1 MWTGDLFKGSGNSME
16 TQNKVW
22 VNRNHIQLKD
32 FAMVNV
38 AIEFEVIAVQSVVK
52 VLDGKAYK
60 RAILFHKLMYKTC
73 LRFTPKGFLWVA
85 KRN

>member
-1 MWTGDLFKGSGNSME
+1 ME

-60 RAILFHKLMYKTC
+60 RAILFHKSMYKTC
-73 LRFTPKGFLWVA
+73 LRLTPKGFL
-85 KRN
+85 

>member
-1 MWTGDLFKGSGNSME
+1 ME

-22 VNRNHIQLKD
+22 VNCSHIQLKD
-32 FAMVNV
+32 FAMINV
-38 AIEFEVIAVQSVVK
+38 AIEFEVIAVQSAVK

-60 RAILFHKLMYKTC
+60 RSILFHKLMYKTC
-73 LRFTPKGFLWVA
+73 LRLTPKGFLRVV